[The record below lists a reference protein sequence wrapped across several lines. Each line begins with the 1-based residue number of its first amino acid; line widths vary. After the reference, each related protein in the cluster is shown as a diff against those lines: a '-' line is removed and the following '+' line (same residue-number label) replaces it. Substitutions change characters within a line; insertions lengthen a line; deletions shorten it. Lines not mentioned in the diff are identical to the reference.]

1 MARDTKK
8 PRGGNK
14 NGGSLLTGLLVGLI
28 IGVVAAVGV
37 ALYVNRSANPFGNQ
51 AASSIPATTPMP
63 KAASGKPA
71 TEILHP
77 AGVEEASSIEAS
89 AMAHKASGID
99 RFDFYT
105 MLPAVPEKGGKEIR
119 PAESKPPVANTPAK
133 PEPVPQSW
141 LQVGS
146 FQNEHDADNLKARLA
161 LIGIQARIQ
170 TQEIPGKGLWHR
182 VRIGPFAHT
191 VDMDKARAQLRG
203 NGIDSNVVKSD

>member
-37 ALYVNRSANPFGNQ
+37 ALYVNRSANPFGN
-51 AASSIPATTPMP
+51 
-63 KAASGKPA
+63 KAASTPA
-71 TEILHP
+71 TSPTPAPASGVPVTEILHP
-77 AGVEEASSIEAS
+77 EGSAEDASAIEAS
-89 AMAHKASGID
+89 AAAHKASGVD

-105 MLPAVPEKGGKEIR
+105 MLPAVTDKGGKEIK
-119 PAESKPPVANTPAK
+119 PAESKASVASAPAK
-133 PEPVPQSW
+133 LEPVTQSW

-170 TQEIPGKGLWHR
+170 TQDIPGKGLWHR
-182 VRIGPFAHT
+182 VRIGPFTRTA
-191 VDMDKARAQLRG
+191 DMDKARVQLRG
-203 NGIDSNVVKSD
+203 NGIDSNVVKGD